1 MKNKKEYAN
10 YVSEQVAKQIKDDE
24 EKGFVMVHSFG
35 QLNFPLQDKDNSVMY
50 HSFGTLKDMGG
61 LE

>member
-35 QLNFPLQDKDNSVMY
+35 QL
-50 HSFGTLKDMGG
+50 KDMGG